1 MMGRA
6 LFAALL
12 LHSAAAAA
20 QPPPGADEAARLA
33 RIEAL
38 EAEGPASFTAW
49 LNAIVEMG
57 SYYGNQGR
65 YSEALPLLRRANR
78 GSEQRL
84 GAQHPMTEQLRVTV
98 LLMERF
104 VSGRT
109 GSGSAPEPAH

>member
-1 MMGRA
+1 MTRKA

-12 LHSAAAAA
+12 LHAAMAMA
-20 QPPPGADEAARLA
+20 QPQPASDEAARLA

-38 EAEGPASFTAW
+38 EAEGAASFPAW
-49 LNAIVEMG
+49 LNAVVEMG
-57 SYYGNQGR
+57 TFYGNQGR
-65 YSEALPLLRRANR
+65 YSEALPLLRRAHR

-104 VSGRT
+104 VSDRT
-109 GSGSAPEPAH
+109 GQGSAPQPGH